1 MKIGLFF
8 GSFNPIHLGHIE
20 IAKFFLKKCHF
31 DKILFVVSPHN
42 PLKSKDELLP
52 EDLRLELVKL
62 SIKKYPEF
70 YSEDIEFSLPKPSF
84 TANTLSHLK
93 IKYPNDELHII
104 MGSDTLESLKKWKK
118 PNYIL
123 QFPIIVYSRTEDIKN
138 PFPKIKTIKVY
149 KCPLLPISATS
160 IRNLLK
166 DKRDISGLVSKNII
180 SKLLA
185 EFSS

>member
-20 IAKFFLKKCHF
+20 IAKFFFKKCHF

-42 PLKSKDELLP
+42 PLKSKDDLLP

-70 YSEDIEFSLPKPSF
+70 ESEDIEFNLSKPSY
-84 TANTLSHLK
+84 TANTLAHLK
-93 IKYPNDELHII
+93 IKYPNDELNII

-118 PNYIL
+118 PDYIL
-123 QFPIIVYSRTEDIKN
+123 QFPIVVYSRTEEIKN
-138 PFPKIKTIKVY
+138 PYPRFKTIKVY
-149 KCPLLPISATS
+149 KCPLLPISATL
-160 IRNLLK
+160 IRTLLK
-166 DKRDISGLVSKNII
+166 DKKDISGLVAKNTI
-180 SKLLA
+180 SKLLK
-185 EFSS
+185 EFNS

>member
-20 IAKFFLKKCHF
+20 IAKFFHKKCRF

-42 PLKSKDELLP
+42 PLKSKEDLLP

-70 YSEDIEFSLPKPSF
+70 QAEDLEFNLSKPSY

-93 IKYPNDELHII
+93 IKYPNDDLYII
-104 MGSDTLESLKKWKK
+104 MGSDSLESLKKWKK
-118 PNYIL
+118 PEYIL
-123 QFPIIVYSRTEDIKN
+123 QFPIVVYSRTEEIKN
-138 PFPKIKTIKVY
+138 PFPKIKSIKIHH
-149 KCPLLPISATS
+149 CPLLPISATL

-166 DKRDISGLVSKNII
+166 DKKDISGLVSKNTI
-180 SKLLA
+180 SKLIA
-185 EFSS
+185 EFQS